1 MDEDRI
7 FRTREMPLEEFMK
20 ELREMEYGLS
30 LNEMRAR
37 KYWAD
42 WLVREGGMNLRR
54 MSRIIDKYIKIQL
67 MVDHAFVNL
76 EMCSS
81 DDERKGMETI
91 LQMLETI
98 IKM

>member
-54 MSRIIDKYIKIQL
+54 MCRIIDKYIKIQL
-67 MVDHAFVNL
+67 MVDHASVNL

>member
-1 MDEDRI
+1 MDEGR
-7 FRTREMPLEEFMK
+7 RELPLPELMF
-20 ELREMEYGLS
+20 ELREMQYGLA
-30 LNEMRAR
+30 LDEPRAR
-37 KYWAD
+37 QYWAN
-42 WLVREGGMNLRR
+42 WLMRDGGANLRQ
-54 MSRIIDKYIKIQL
+54 MCGIINKYNRIQA
-67 MVDHAFVNL
+67 MVEHSFTNI